1 MLLLNDNFK
10 MKKLV
15 ILKSLVDFIWIVTCI
30 PLMPVMLFFCVFMFV
45 NPETVDIFFDNEKT
59 VLDSSQLS
67 IQLFMLISVALIFV
81 GIYCFYLFRKTL
93 RYFQKVKPFHKD
105 VISNFYKIGY
115 LLSGI
120 GVLGTVLV
128 FVGRLVLKSELKI
141 NFGISPYL
149 VTICLGLFFMVLSE
163 VFKVAKQ
170 AKEENELTV

>member
-1 MLLLNDNFK
+1 MR
-10 MKKLV
+10 KLV
-15 ILKSLVDFIWIVTCI
+15 ILKSLVNFIWIVTCI

-45 NPETVDIFFDNEKT
+45 NPEGVDIFLDKT
-59 VLDSSQLS
+59 ALGSSQLS
-67 IQLFMLISVALIFV
+67 IQIFMLISVALIFV

-115 LLSGI
+115 LLSAI
-120 GVLGTVLV
+120 GLLGTVLV